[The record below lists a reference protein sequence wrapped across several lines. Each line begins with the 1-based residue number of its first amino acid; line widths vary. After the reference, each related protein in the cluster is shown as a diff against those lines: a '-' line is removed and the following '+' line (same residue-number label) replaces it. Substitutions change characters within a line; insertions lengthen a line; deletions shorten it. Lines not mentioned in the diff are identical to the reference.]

1 MDNIGGDE
9 RWDSENAVELQETAG
24 TETEEEYEDETLSF
38 SALPLILKN
47 TEKEDEICN
56 RAHTEDQ
63 SHEDF
68 DFCSVSKE
76 SEMCAAD
83 EIFFRG
89 QILPLRHSI
98 SSDRGL
104 LPPQRHHMTR
114 SVSRSE
120 SMDRLYCGSAG
131 LISSRSSSIGSHQ
144 SSSSSSSGSG
154 SGSGSSAGLPKLP
167 RARNQ
172 FHSYPSPSPR
182 IHLPS
187 KRRTVGANRRS
198 ISAKRSPT
206 WSIFR
211 LGILAAPPPEIA
223 FHDLKP
229 RASCRGFGSR
239 NSTESSGSSAGS
251 SGMMRRR
258 MNLSL
263 LGGCKCSADAV
274 DNTVRGRVVVIK
286 RSAGE
291 SEVDA
296 PGKESGEGIKPAMAV
311 KKRPAGKQS
320 SHHRTS
326 EWLKQLSLDDAAG
339 DEA

>member
-9 RWDSENAVELQETAG
+9 RWDSENAVELQETAE

-38 SALPLILKN
+38 SALPLIPKN
-47 TEKEDEICN
+47 TDKEEQICN

-63 SHEDF
+63 IHEDF

-83 EIFFRG
+83 EIFFGG

-120 SMDRLYCGSAG
+120 SMDHLYCDSAG

-144 SSSSSSSGSG
+144 SSSSS
-154 SGSGSSAGLPKLP
+154 GSGSSGGRPEFP
-167 RARNQ
+167 PARNQ

-187 KRRTVGANRRS
+187 KRRSVGANRRS
-198 ISAKRSPT
+198 GSAKRSPA

-211 LGILAAPPPEIA
+211 LGILAAPPPDIA
-223 FHDLKP
+223 FQDLKP
-229 RASCRGFGSR
+229 RASSRGFGSR

-251 SGMMRRR
+251 SSVTRRR
-258 MNLSL
+258 NLSL
-263 LGGCKCSADAV
+263 LGGCKCSADVV

-291 SEVDA
+291 SGVDA
-296 PGKESGEGIKPAMAV
+296 PGGESGEGIKPAMGV
-311 KKRPAGKQS
+311 KKRPARKQS

-339 DEA
+339 D